1 MVGAAVVS
9 PRTQRM
15 VKNVEVVVVFPS
27 RMSVGDGVARLEE
40 VLREVPM
47 AEELQSMQRTLLP
60 IKRSLDAGKRV
71 SRGLPLWVAIK
82 VIKASWHADGSW
94 PLIGYDEAARHHI
107 CDPAL
112 CIVPSMHV
120 SQHKHADI
128 IPNEAYEL
136 GKRQRKILPCTQAP
150 PAPHMVEPDADTIA
164 RAYAAR
170 HAASPF

>member
-1 MVGAAVVS
+1 MVGAAVVRR
-9 PRTQRM
+9 RTRRM

-27 RMSVGDGVARLEE
+27 RMSVGDGLARLEE

-82 VIKASWHADGSW
+82 VITASWHADVSW
-94 PLIGYDEAARHHI
+94 PLIGYAEAARHHI

>member
-1 MVGAAVVS
+1 MVGAAVVRR
-9 PRTQRM
+9 RTQRM
-15 VKNVEVVVVFPS
+15 VKNVEVVVFPS
-27 RMSVGDGVARLEE
+27 RMSVGDGLARLEE

-112 CIVPSMHV
+112 CIVSSMHV

-136 GKRQRKILPCTQAP
+136 GKRQRKILPCTLAP
-150 PAPHMVEPDADTIA
+150 PAPYMVEPDADTIA

>member
-1 MVGAAVVS
+1 M
-9 PRTQRM
+9 
-15 VKNVEVVVVFPS
+15 FPS
-27 RMSVGDGVARLEE
+27 RMSVGDGLARLEE

-47 AEELQSMQRTLLP
+47 AEEREAMQRTLLP
-60 IKRSLDAGKRV
+60 IKRAGDAVKRV
-71 SRGLPLWVAIK
+71 ARGLPLWVAIK

-150 PAPHMVEPDADTIA
+150 PAPYMVEPDADTIA

>member
-1 MVGAAVVS
+1 MVGAAVVRR
-9 PRTQRM
+9 RTQRM
-15 VKNVEVVVVFPS
+15 VKNVEVVVFPS
-27 RMSVGDGVARLEE
+27 RMPVGDGLASLEE

-150 PAPHMVEPDADTIA
+150 PAPYMVEPDADTIA

-170 HAASPF
+170 QAASPF

>member
-1 MVGAAVVS
+1 
-9 PRTQRM
+9 M

-27 RMSVGDGVARLEE
+27 RMSVGDGLARLEE

-71 SRGLPLWVAIK
+71 ARGLPLWVAIK

-128 IPNEAYEL
+128 IPNEAYDL

-150 PAPHMVEPDADTIA
+150 PAPYMVEPDADTIA

>member
-9 PRTQRM
+9 PRTGRM
-15 VKNVEVVVVFPS
+15 VKNVEVVVFLS

-71 SRGLPLWVAIK
+71 ARGLPLWVAIK

-107 CDPAL
+107 CDPQL

-120 SQHKHADI
+120 SQHKHCLL
-128 IPNEAYEL
+128 Y
-136 GKRQRKILPCTQAP
+136 T
-150 PAPHMVEPDADTIA
+150 
-164 RAYAAR
+164 
-170 HAASPF
+170 SPSPRDS